1 MSKEAYDK
9 KMREKLHN
17 VRVEEKIKLSFSAA
31 VFSCALFA
39 LLAIINILIYAHL
52 AGVGIFSSPARIFG
66 FSLMIFSLVF
76 SAVIFRMI
84 RVNLALVIVEPI
96 DEIRK
101 VIRQLKHGNYSMD
114 IDYRSG
120 DEMGMLAD
128 DLREAC
134 GHMHKV
140 ISDAGHVLGQVA
152 EGNFA
157 VDSQERKHYLG
168 EFQALVEAIDLLKKQ
183 MSETLL
189 QIQTASDQVNVGA
202 EQLASSAQE
211 LAEGATNQAGAI
223 EELAATVENV
233 THISMESA
241 SNAKKAASDA
251 MAAAKGAQK
260 TRQGMTRITE
270 AMGRINAT
278 SREIEKIIST
288 IEEIAFQTNLLSLNA
303 SIEAAR
309 AGEAGRGFA
318 VVAEEIGT
326 LAADSAKATVSTK
339 ALIGKCI
346 AEVSE
351 SNEIVEGT
359 VGAINTLLEHVEG
372 VSEIAQGAADAAK
385 TQVEMLQE
393 IEQGMNQITEVV
405 QNNSATAQ
413 ETSAVSQELS
423 SQAAMLEEMI
433 RRFELER

>member
-31 VFSCALFA
+31 VLSFSIFA
-39 LLAIINILIYAHL
+39 ILAISNVLVYAHI
-52 AGVGIFSSPARIFG
+52 AGGGVFSSPIRIFD
-66 FSLMIFSLVF
+66 FFLMISTLIFT
-76 SAVIFRMI
+76 AVVFRMI
-84 RVNLALVIVEPI
+84 RVNLAMLIVEPI
-96 DEIRK
+96 EEIRK
-101 VIRQLKHGNYSMD
+101 VIRQLKHGNYSTE

-140 ISDAGHVLGQVA
+140 IVDAGYVLGQVA
-152 EGNFA
+152 EGNFT

-168 EFQALVEAIDLLKKQ
+168 EFQALIEAMDQLKSQ
-183 MSETLL
+183 MSETLQ
-189 QIQTASDQVNVGA
+189 QIQAASEQVNVGA
-202 EQLASSAQE
+202 DQLASSAQE

-223 EELAATVENV
+223 EELAATIENV
-233 THISMESA
+233 THISMDSA
-241 SNAKKAASDA
+241 SNAQKAASSA

-278 SREIEKIIST
+278 SREIEKIIAT
-288 IEEIAFQTNLLSLNA
+288 IEESAFQTNLLSLNA

-346 AEVSE
+346 AEVTE

-359 VGAINTLLEHVEG
+359 VGTINTLLEHVEG
-372 VSEIAQGAADAAK
+372 VSEMAKGAAEAAK
-385 TQVEMLQE
+385 TQVDMLQE
-393 IEQGMNQITEVV
+393 IEEGMNQITEVV

-413 ETSAVSQELS
+413 ETSAVSEELS
-423 SQAAMLEEMI
+423 GQATMLEEMV
-433 RRFELER
+433 RRFDI